1 MKTVKKQLLQ
11 RRTILSLSLLTAF
24 GSAFAQDDG
33 IKALVSPDSSIS
45 VGVAGVSGS
54 SSDKALFGQYNDLRD
69 RNAGVLLDIDI
80 NKRDDAT
87 GTWILLQGRD
97 LGLDTREL
105 NGAYVKQGDWHVSGA
120 YNAIVRND
128 PRTLVTGAG
137 NELNLSTKRESVGLA
152 GGKWITPRLLF
163 ELDFKNEDKTGAR
176 LNGQGVA
183 CGVYSSAYNVC
194 GLAAGTGAMLAGT
207 TGGMLLVPEP
217 VNSTIKQIDARLS
230 YSGQNLKLHGGYYGS
245 FYSNGNGSFSSGVS
259 GNLFNPDGSTLN
271 TGALPGSTLLGL
283 LQQPVALAPDNQ
295 AHQFYVDGVYSF
307 TPTTRANF
315 KVARTHAT
323 QDADFVAMGLIGPV
337 GVSNLGAVVDT
348 TLAQIGLSARPMSK
362 LSLLANVRY
371 EDKEDQT
378 PLANYNVTGP
388 NQANV
393 VASYTNNPRSSNKLN
408 GKLEASYQFPH
419 NYHGTFGLDYQ
430 EVHRDRPVSTA
441 LIDGLSGLREDTRE
455 TSYRAEVRRG
465 MSETLNASLGYTHS
479 KREGS
484 SWLSLGAGFPAVADS
499 VIYNAY
505 GAFPF
510 TLEDRTR
517 DKVRASADW
526 SPTKDLSLQ
535 FMVESGKDSYS
546 APSEQ
551 GLRDTDVYSYGV
563 DATWKLSSKW
573 KLAGYWNQGKQ
584 TQNVNHAGYL
594 AELNTATDSLSLGA
608 VGTPVKDYE
617 VGANLSYMKDSNR
630 YPLQLSSG
638 LPLVGGGLPDVNYS
652 VYRLNLFAKR
662 SMEKNASL
670 RVDLM
675 HQRAELDDW
684 GWGYNGVPFTY
695 SDNGSVTQQARQNVT
710 YLGVT
715 YIYLMK

>member
-1 MKTVKKQLLQ
+1 MKTVNKQFA
-11 RRTILSLSLLTAF
+11 RRQTILSLSLLAAF
-24 GSAFAQDDG
+24 GSAYAQDDG
-33 IKALVSPDSSIS
+33 VAALIRPESSVS
-45 VGVAGVSGS
+45 VGVIGISGS
-54 SSDKALFGQYNDLRD
+54 EKDRAILGQYYGSRQDS
-69 RNAGVLLDIDI
+69 AGVLLDLDI
-80 NKRDDAT
+80 NKRADET
-87 GTWILLQGRD
+87 GTWTQVQASNLASKNS
-97 LGLDTREL
+97 REI
-105 NGAYVKQGDWHVSGA
+105 NGSYTKQGDWFVSGS
-120 YNAIVRND
+120 YNALTHDD

-137 NELNLSTKRESVGLA
+137 AELNLSTKRESVGLA

-176 LNGQGVA
+176 QNGQGIA

-194 GLAAGTGAMLAGT
+194 GLAAGAGAMLAGT

-230 YSGQNLKLHGGYYGS
+230 YSGQQLKLHGGYYGS

-259 GNLFNPDGSTLN
+259 GNLFNPDGSVLN
-271 TGALPGSTLLGL
+271 TGAAPGSTLLGL
-283 LQQPVALAPDNQ
+283 LQQPVALTPDNQ

-315 KVARTHAT
+315 KLARTHAT
-323 QDADFVAMGLIGPV
+323 QDADFATMGFTGPA

-348 TLAQIGLSARPMSK
+348 TLTQIGLSARPMSK

-371 EDKEDQT
+371 EDKEDKT
-378 PLANYNVTGP
+378 PLANYSVTGP
-388 NQANV
+388 STAFV
-393 VASYTNNPRSSNKLN
+393 VNTNNPHSSKKLN
-408 GKLEASYQFPH
+408 GKVEASYQFPQ
-419 NYHGTFGLDYQ
+419 NYRGTFGVDYQ

-455 TSYRAEVRRG
+455 TSYRVEVSRG
-465 MSETLNASLGYTHS
+465 MSETLNASIGYTHS

-499 VIYNAY
+499 VIYNAN

-526 SPTKDLSLQ
+526 SPTNSLSLQ
-535 FMVESGKDSYS
+535 FMLESGKDSYS

-551 GLRDTDVYSYGV
+551 GLRDTDMYSYGV
-563 DATWKLSSKW
+563 DATWKLSSTW
-573 KLAGYWNQGKQ
+573 RLAGYWNQGKQ
-584 TQNVNHAGYL
+584 TLHVNQAGYL
-594 AELNTATDSLSLGA
+594 AELTTATDSLSLGV
-608 VGTPVKDYE
+608 VGAPVKNYE
-617 VGANLSYMKDSNR
+617 VGANLSYMRDSNQYQQR
-630 YPLQLSSG
+630 LNSG
-638 LPLVGGGLPDVNYS
+638 LPLVGGGLPDVNYRVTS
-652 VYRLNLFAKR
+652 LNLFAKR
-662 SMEKNASL
+662 ALEKNASL
-670 RVDLM
+670 RIDLM
-675 HQRAELDDW
+675 HQRVELDDW

-695 SDNGSVTQQARQNVT
+695 SDNGSVTQQARQNLT

-715 YIYLMK
+715 YVYLLK